1 MAKECD
7 QESLRGSR
15 KPQEGASGPQSG
27 GESGKQVPKCKK
39 IDPRGIEKN
48 IRKKTETLNIDDP
61 LKEYLR
67 LNWEPTR
74 FADEVCSKNLNK
86 VQGREV
92 KVVQNRKMVLPGVGR

>member
-61 LKEYLR
+61 LKECLLSMLR
-67 LNWEPTR
+67 KSIKLG
-74 FADEVCSKNLNK
+74 ANK
-86 VQGREV
+86 VCR
-92 KVVQNRKMVLPGVGR
+92 

>member
-61 LKEYLR
+61 LKECLLSRAEKIDQIGNQQGLQMKY
-67 LNWEPTR
+67 
-74 FADEVCSKNLNK
+74 
-86 VQGREV
+86 VQ
-92 KVVQNRKMVLPGVGR
+92 KI